1 MTKLINEKDVEI
13 KESAEINDEVSTFY
27 RSLCEARDLE
37 ECDIE
42 DLINRVPYQHC
53 HPRNQ
58 NHWKK
63 KLH

>member
-1 MTKLINEKDVEI
+1 MTKLINKNDVEI
-13 KESAEINDEVSTFY
+13 KELTEINDEVSTFY
-27 RSLCEARDLE
+27 KSLYEARDLE

-42 DLINRVPYQHC
+42 DLITRIR

-58 NHWKK
+58 NHWKG